1 MISYLVGVNLY
12 SGSCIGPFYGM
23 YNTFRSAVFIFQGK
37 KITFL
42 SILEILGC
50 PLNNVFWLCFG
61 CKAEGKNYGHP
72 T

>member
-37 KITFL
+37 KITFFKHTGDIRVPIEQC
-42 SILEILGC
+42 ILAVL
-50 PLNNVFWLCFG
+50 WMQS
-61 CKAEGKNYGHP
+61 
-72 T
+72 